1 LETIVSKDSLKEAL
15 ELHRDVLS
23 ALDADKVEKV
33 RQFLKSLIAFN
44 EHTNLVAKADA
55 GLLVERHVLDSL
67 TLVPIIRRFLP
78 AERPVSLVDVGA
90 GGGFPGVILA
100 IALDELRVSLV
111 EATAKKCRFLEM
123 ADDLLKLRNP
133 ITVINGRAEELGVL
147 DDYRGTFDMA
157 TARAVGSTALVAELL
172 VPLLKVGGF
181 ALLQKTKSQLDQEMN
196 IAEKRLKEMG
206 AGVEEMVNI
215 EPGNDETERVVLVLK
230 KISPTPE
237 GYPRPWSRIKRD

>member
-1 LETIVSKDSLKEAL
+1 MSKDSLMEAL

-33 RQFLKSLIAFN
+33 RIFLKSLITFN
-44 EHTNLVAKADA
+44 EHTNLVAKAEA
-55 GLLVERHVLDSL
+55 GTLVERHVLDSL
-67 TLVPIIRRFLP
+67 TLVPIIKRFLP
-78 AERPVSLVDVGA
+78 PEVPVSLVDVGA

-100 IALDELRVSLV
+100 IALDELKVSLV

-123 ADDLLKLRNP
+123 ADDLLKLKNP
-133 ITVINGRAEELGVL
+133 ITVVNGRAEELGVL
-147 DDYRGTFDMA
+147 EDYRGGFDMA
-157 TARAVGSTALVAELL
+157 TARAVGSTALVSELL

-181 ALLQKTKSQLDQEMN
+181 ALLQKTKSQLDQEMS

-230 KISPTPE
+230 KLSETPA